1 MQYGH
6 LNAGIISW
14 WGQGSQEDSVV
25 ADDLAAA
32 NGTGFKWTLYYEPQ
46 GYSDPSVSQ
55 IESDLS
61 YIKSNYAGNQNYLR
75 IDGKPVIFVYAG
87 PDDGCAMA
95 QRWYEANAIEDFY
108 TVLKVFNGYASC
120 AGDASSWHQY
130 APSEAEDNQQSYSY
144 SISPGFY
151 KSGDPAPLLP
161 RNLTVWAQNVRD
173 MVASG
178 EPLQLITTFNEW
190 GEGTAVESA
199 EQWASPSGYGAYLDV
214 MHDEIPVSS
223 PSEDYAE
230 VGADGGIFV
239 YGGFPLNG
247 SAAGQ
252 RLTKPIVGMAAT
264 PDGGGYW
271 LVAADGGIFTFG
283 DAGFYGS
290 TGALD
295 LNKPIVGMAPTPDSG
310 GYWLVAADGGIFT
323 FGDAGFYGSTG
334 ALDLNKPIVG
344 MAATPDGGGY
354 WLVAADGGIFT
365 FGDAGFYGS
374 TGALDLNK
382 PIVGMAATPDGGGYW
397 LVAADGGIFTF
408 GDAGFY
414 GSTGALDLNKPIVG
428 MAATPDGGGYWLVA
442 ADGGIFTFGDAGF
455 YGSTGALDLNKP
467 IVGMAAG

>member
-1 MQYGH
+1 MLERAMAYIGQSRGRLISGFLLAVAGAFIVLGSPAAHVGADQPVVRAAFYYPWYPNAWTQGGVYPYTNYIPSAGFYSSSDLSVIKDQIAAMQYGH
-6 LNAGIISW
+6 VNAGIISW
-14 WGQGSQEDSVV
+14 WGQGSEEDSVV
-25 ADDLAAA
+25 SDDLAAA

-61 YIKSNYAGNQNYLR
+61 YIKSRYVGNQNYLW

-95 QRWYEANAIEDFY
+95 QRWYEANAVEGFY
-108 TVLKVFNGYASC
+108 TVLKVFNGYTSC

-130 APSEAEDNQQSYSY
+130 APAEAEDNQQGSSF

-151 KSGDPAPLLP
+151 KSGDPAPLLS
-161 RNLTVWAQNVRD
+161 RNLTEWAQNVRD

-214 MHDEIPVSS
+214 MHDEIPMSS
-223 PSEDYAE
+223 PGEGYAE
-230 VGADGGIFV
+230 AAPREGYAEAGADGGV
-239 YGGFPLNG
+239 LTYGGFQLNG
-247 SAAGQ
+247 SAAGE

-271 LVAADGGIFTFG
+271 LVASDGGVFSFG
-283 DAGFYGS
+283 DAE
-290 TGALD
+290 
-295 LNKPIVGMAPTPDSG
+295 
-310 GYWLVAADGGIFT
+310 
-323 FGDAGFYGSTG
+323 FYGSTG

-354 WLVAADGGIFT
+354 WLVASDGGVFS
-365 FGDAGFYGS
+365 FGDAEFYGS

-382 PIVGMAATPDGGGYW
+382 PIVGMAAE
-397 LVAADGGIFTF
+397 
-408 GDAGFY
+408 
-414 GSTGALDLNKPIVG
+414 
-428 MAATPDGGGYWLVA
+428 
-442 ADGGIFTFGDAGF
+442 
-455 YGSTGALDLNKP
+455 
-467 IVGMAAG
+467 